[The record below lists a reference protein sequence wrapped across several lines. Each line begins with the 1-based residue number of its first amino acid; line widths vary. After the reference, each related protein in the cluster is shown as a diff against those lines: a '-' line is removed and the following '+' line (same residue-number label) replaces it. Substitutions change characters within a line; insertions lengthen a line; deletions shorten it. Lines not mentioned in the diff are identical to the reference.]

1 MKRPSSLILVNDK
14 GYEGE
19 TKRSSMTARVLEWAL
34 GELKRGQRVVLA
46 SVLMTSGSVPGKTGA
61 RLAMSEDTS
70 HWVGTVGGAGLEKR
84 VLMRCQEL
92 LKQPNHS
99 PIAEVVTYGLNKGA
113 KGYEVTP
120 LDSLCGGRVTV
131 SLELM
136 MPMPHVYIMGG
147 GHCGQA
153 IASAMD
159 VLGWHYS
166 VHDTRPEFASEELY
180 PGAVARSSAE
190 LDDLFRA
197 MDGASLE
204 HYSDVLLLG
213 HDWSEDQDRLLGLL
227 HCATNAGLELD
238 GQQGPRIGVIGSRSK
253 WQSFQATCEQQ
264 GISRALLDQVRCPI
278 GLNIGAASPEEIAVA
293 VVAQIMADF
302 KGINPDDPNWRTQS

>member
-1 MKRPSSLILVNDK
+1 
-14 GYEGE
+14 
-19 TKRSSMTARVLEWAL
+19 
-34 GELKRGQRVVLA
+34 
-46 SVLMTSGSVPGKTGA
+46 
-61 RLAMSEDTS
+61 
-70 HWVGTVGGAGLEKR
+70 
-84 VLMRCQEL
+84 
-92 LKQPNHS
+92 
-99 PIAEVVTYGLNKGA
+99 
-113 KGYEVTP
+113 
-120 LDSLCGGRVTV
+120 
-131 SLELM
+131 